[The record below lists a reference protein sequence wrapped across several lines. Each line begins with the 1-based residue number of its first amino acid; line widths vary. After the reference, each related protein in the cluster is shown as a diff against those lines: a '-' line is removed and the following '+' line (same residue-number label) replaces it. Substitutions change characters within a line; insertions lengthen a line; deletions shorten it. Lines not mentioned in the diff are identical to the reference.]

1 MKRLVFAFSISLIII
16 LGSIVNF
23 SYAYDKM
30 YTLEFK
36 VLDTSENFDL
46 YLLLSKEYIEY
57 AIKKDGLD
65 IKYKGVETLKDNDIP
80 SINIEDKNDISDE
93 LYKENGIEYIQ
104 ILLKQN
110 EEGKYVF
117 DILED
122 YTDMDMKFRIK
133 NVDKDYI
140 VHINNFKISDN
151 VCKIE
156 YNYNEN
162 TVKQPD
168 TTVVPF
174 LTKLLIILLVVIIV
188 IGAVAYIKQR
198 R

>member
-1 MKRLVFAFSISLIII
+1 MKKLVFIFSILLIII
-16 LGSIVNF
+16 LGVLANF
-23 SYAYDKM
+23 SYAYEKM
-30 YTLEFK
+30 YTLEFEASDVSK
-36 VLDTSENFDL
+36 SFDL
-46 YLLLSKEYIEY
+46 YLLLPKEYIEY
-57 AIKKDGLD
+57 VIREDGLELE
-65 IKYKGVETLKDNDIP
+65 YKGVETLKDNDIP
-80 SINIEDKNDISDE
+80 SINIENKNDISDE

-104 ILLKQN
+104 ILLHQN
-110 EEGKYVF
+110 EDGKYVF

-122 YTDMDMKFRIK
+122 YPDMDMKFRIK

-140 VHINNFKISDN
+140 VHIDNFKISDN

-156 YNYNEN
+156 YNYDEN

-168 TTVVPF
+168 TTFVPF
-174 LTKLLIILLVVIIV
+174 LTKLLIILLAVIIV

>member
-110 EEGKYVF
+110 EDGKYVF

>member
-1 MKRLVFAFSISLIII
+1 MRKLVFVFSILLIII
-16 LGSIVNF
+16 LGVFANF
-23 SYAYDKM
+23 SYAYEKM
-30 YTLEFK
+30 YTLEFEASDVSK
-36 VLDTSENFDL
+36 SFDL
-46 YLLLSKEYIEY
+46 YLLLPKEYIEY
-57 AIKKDGLD
+57 VIREDGLD
-65 IKYKGVETLKDNDIP
+65 LEYKGVETLKDNDIP
-80 SINIEDKNDISDE
+80 SINIENKNDISDE

-104 ILLKQN
+104 ILLHQN
-110 EEGKYVF
+110 EDGKYVF

-122 YTDMDMKFRIK
+122 YPDMDMKFRIK

-140 VHINNFKISDN
+140 VHIDNFKISDN

-156 YNYNEN
+156 YNYDEN

-168 TTVVPF
+168 TTFVPF
-174 LTKLLIILLVVIIV
+174 LTKLLIILLAVIIV

>member
-1 MKRLVFAFSISLIII
+1 MKRLVFVFSILLIII
-16 LGSIVNF
+16 LGSIMNF
-23 SYAYDKM
+23 SYAYEKM
-30 YTLEFK
+30 YTLEFEASDVSK
-36 VLDTSENFDL
+36 SFDL
-46 YLLLSKEYIEY
+46 YLLLPKDYIEY
-57 AIKKDGLD
+57 AIRKDGLD

-80 SINIEDKNDISDE
+80 SINIENKNDISDE
-93 LYKENGIEYIQ
+93 LYEENGIEYIQ

-110 EEGKYVF
+110 EDGKYVF

-122 YTDMDMKFRIK
+122 YADMDMKFRIK

-140 VHINNFKISDN
+140 VHIDNFKISDN

-156 YNYNEN
+156 YNYDEN

-168 TTVVPF
+168 TTFVPF
-174 LTKLLIILLVVIIV
+174 LTKLLIILLAVIIV

>member
-1 MKRLVFAFSISLIII
+1 MRKLVFVFSILLIII
-16 LGSIVNF
+16 LGVLANF
-23 SYAYDKM
+23 SYAYEKM
-30 YTLEFK
+30 YTLEFEASDVSK
-36 VLDTSENFDL
+36 SFDL
-46 YLLLSKEYIEY
+46 YLLLPKEYIEY
-57 AIKKDGLD
+57 VIREDGLD
-65 IKYKGVETLKDNDIP
+65 LEYKGVETLKDNDIP
-80 SINIEDKNDISDE
+80 SINIENKNDISDE

-104 ILLKQN
+104 ILLHQN
-110 EEGKYVF
+110 EDGKYVF

-122 YTDMDMKFRIK
+122 YPDMDMKFRIK

-140 VHINNFKISDN
+140 VHIDNFKISDN

-156 YNYNEN
+156 YNYDEN

-168 TTVVPF
+168 TTFVPF
-174 LTKLLIILLVVIIV
+174 LTKLLIILLAVIIV

>member
-1 MKRLVFAFSISLIII
+1 MRRLVFVFSILLIII
-16 LGSIVNF
+16 LGSIMNF
-23 SYAYDKM
+23 SYAYEKV
-30 YTLEFK
+30 YTLEFEASDVSK
-36 VLDTSENFDL
+36 SFDL
-46 YLLLSKEYIEY
+46 YLLLPKEYIEY
-57 AIKKDGLD
+57 AIRKDGLD

-80 SINIEDKNDISDE
+80 SINIENKNDISDE

-110 EEGKYVF
+110 EDGKYVF

-122 YTDMDMKFRIK
+122 YADMDMKFRIK
-133 NVDKDYI
+133 NVDKDDI
-140 VHINNFKISDN
+140 VHIDNFKISDN

-156 YNYNEN
+156 YNYDEN

-168 TTVVPF
+168 TTFVPF
-174 LTKLLIILLVVIIV
+174 LTKLLIILLAVIIV

>member
-104 ILLKQN
+104 IILKQN
-110 EEGKYVF
+110 EDGKYVF

-174 LTKLLIILLVVIIV
+174 LTKLLIILLAVIIV